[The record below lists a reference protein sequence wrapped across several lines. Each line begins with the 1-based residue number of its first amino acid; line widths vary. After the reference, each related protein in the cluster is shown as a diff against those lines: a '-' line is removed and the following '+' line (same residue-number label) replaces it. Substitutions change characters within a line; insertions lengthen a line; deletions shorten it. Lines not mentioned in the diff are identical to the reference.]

1 MMPGCKPVGR
11 GARGGAGAALAILFE
26 QADGG
31 QGGGAVDRG
40 DDVVGPGFAAPVSR
54 PQFRGPG
61 FAAPASRPNQPPMT
75 NSPPVR
81 ASGDTSASAATRA
94 FTGPGSSGA

>member
-1 MMPGCKPVGR
+1 MMPARKPVGR

-40 DDVVGPGFAAPVSR
+40 DDVVGPGFAAP
-54 PQFRGPG
+54 
-61 FAAPASRPNQPPMT
+61 ASRPNQPPMT

-81 ASGDTSASAATRA
+81 ASGDTSASAATRTV
-94 FTGPGSSGA
+94 TGPGSSGA